1 MFSVIIADDEEMFNK
16 ELEAVIARMT
26 PDFTVVDDA
35 EDGCT
40 LQVAD
45 ETASVLLELE
55 RKELRAR
62 LEKAMDRLPVHLKEL
77 FVWRHISGL
86 SYEEM
91 AEIKNLPVGTVKN
104 RVFQAKEMMR
114 GLLEET
120 S

>member
-1 MFSVIIADDEEMFNK
+1 LEKKKITAISLDQPLDD
-16 ELEAVIARMT
+16 T
-26 PDFTVVDDA
+26 

-45 ETASVLLELE
+45 ETASIILEME
-55 RKELRAR
+55 RKELRLR

-77 FVWRHISGL
+77 FVWRHINGM

-91 AEIKNLPVGTVKN
+91 AEIKKLPVGTVKN

-114 GLLEET
+114 GLLEEMP
-120 S
+120 